1 MNSILDRFFHY
12 SALGSSFRTEVV
24 AGLSTFAAMAY
35 IICVQPALFS
45 GQMTGSVTGMPFGP
59 LVTTT
64 CLASAIG
71 TLLMGLLANY
81 PVGLAPGM
89 GTNFFVLF
97 SVMGGCAV
105 ITGAKA
111 GEPVIWQTA
120 MGVVL
125 ISGVLFL
132 ITSFTRLRQLMMTAL
147 SPSLKYGIVTGI
159 GLLIAMI
166 GLKNGGI
173 IGVVDGQWTLKT
185 AVTDTPSLIFF
196 TGLIVITV
204 LHHFRV
210 KGGVLLGILA
220 SALVAYGCGEIRF
233 SGVVGVP
240 ANPLPVM
247 FKADVVSVW
256 EHWLALLPL
265 IFICFFMDMFDT
277 MEAILGV
284 ATSARLLNRNHEVDR
299 IERVFAADA
308 TATVVGALCGQ
319 STVTSYLESAAGVEA
334 GGKTGLTAVVIAL
347 CFLGAMF
354 FSPLIMAVAGYAPV
368 TSAALVVV
376 GVMMMRTVSEIAW
389 DDYTEGVPAFLIFV
403 GIPFSGS
410 IVGGIALGLVLYPFI
425 KIGSGRIREL
435 NVFSYLSAAFLL
447 LYLILLSGR

>member
-277 MEAILGV
+277 MGAILGV

>member
-1 MNSILDRFFHY
+1 
-12 SALGSSFRTEVV
+12 
-24 AGLSTFAAMAY
+24 
-35 IICVQPALFS
+35 
-45 GQMTGSVTGMPFGP
+45 
-59 LVTTT
+59 
-64 CLASAIG
+64 
-71 TLLMGLLANY
+71 
-81 PVGLAPGM
+81 
-89 GTNFFVLF
+89 
-97 SVMGGCAV
+97 
-105 ITGAKA
+105 
-111 GEPVIWQTA
+111 
-120 MGVVL
+120 
-125 ISGVLFL
+125 
-132 ITSFTRLRQLMMTAL
+132 
-147 SPSLKYGIVTGI
+147 
-159 GLLIAMI
+159 
-166 GLKNGGI
+166 
-173 IGVVDGQWTLKT
+173 
-185 AVTDTPSLIFF
+185 
-196 TGLIVITV
+196 
-204 LHHFRV
+204 
-210 KGGVLLGILA
+210 
-220 SALVAYGCGEIRF
+220 
-233 SGVVGVP
+233 
-240 ANPLPVM
+240 M

-435 NVFSYLSAAFLL
+435 NVFSYVSAAFLL
-447 LYLILLSGR
+447 LYLILLNGR